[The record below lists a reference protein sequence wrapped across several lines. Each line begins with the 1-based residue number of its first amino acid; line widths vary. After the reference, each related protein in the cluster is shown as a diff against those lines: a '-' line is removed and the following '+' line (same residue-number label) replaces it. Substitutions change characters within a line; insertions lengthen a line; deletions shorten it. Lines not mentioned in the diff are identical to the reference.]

1 MTRETA
7 GVSSGRHRVA
17 PLCDDSGQI
26 TLLTIAFAMLALLL
40 VTAVVSATGI
50 HLERKRLL
58 ALSDALA
65 LEAADGVGPGVVYGN
80 GMGKRDTG
88 GAIQLTDQDVSRAV
102 KAYLVDNPDAATGFV
117 GLTVDSVASPDGRT
131 AEVHLTAL
139 ARPTLI
145 SWVTAPWSD
154 GIELQ
159 ARSSARAW

>member
-1 MTRETA
+1 MSGETA
-7 GVSSGRHRVA
+7 GVSSGRRPTA
-17 PLCDDSGQI
+17 RRPDDAGQI

-80 GMGKRDTG
+80 GMGNRDAG
-88 GAIQLTDQDVSRAV
+88 GVIQLTDRDVSRAV
-102 KAYLVDNPDAATGFV
+102 AGYLVDNPDAATGFV
-117 GLTVDSVASPDGRT
+117 DLAVESGASPDGRT

-154 GIELQ
+154 GVELQ
-159 ARSSARAW
+159 VRSSARAW